1 MKIVSM
7 IILIIANVICF
18 DKYGGVN
25 AIEYD
30 TSYIDKHK
38 EDAMSFLK
46 DAEVGKLEKTMNEN
60 YFDCKE
66 IKEEERDK
74 YEKCREEANKMKESA
89 INAKEQEYKSYNL
102 KRKGEEWAEQGGSTG
117 EGMSKAEKDASE
129 AFLNVHNNKGAEL
142 AVNSYREINK
152 DMALGNEITK
162 NPMVRVNSKQ
172 ETTDGDMLEGGE
184 CAVSDRED
192 GADEVKLEEYEEIIE
207 DTEIEEE
214 VHVCEKDVRGPFYCE
229 ERLEDLECE
238 SKGDCGRNVGGVL
251 LDSVQ
256 SGIVYRYDYPKMTF
270 GNVYGIGSGYMSDS
284 EARRATEFRCGTNC
298 CAVGTIRANFQI
310 KDKEKVGV
318 FKLDRVTS
326 AHPAMIKLN
335 GEVIYHSFGGYKLE
349 KTGRYASNDQFRSF
363 YAKNGHWDAPRE
375 WRSLISTGNGEYSCY
390 PNNIGF
396 LTFRAG
402 DSGRTTAGGEYFR
415 PIDNRDLR
423 QKLREGSNQLE
434 ITLAHDDMGFI
445 ETEFYLQQYCCQ
457 KWKDKWQGDCP
468 K

>member
-1 MKIVSM
+1 MVRIVSM
-7 IILIIANVICF
+7 IILIIVNVICF

-46 DAEVGKLEKTMNEN
+46 DAEVGKLETTMNEN

-66 IKEEERDK
+66 IKEGERDK
-74 YEKCREEANKMKESA
+74 YEKCREEASKMKESA

-162 NPMVRVNSKQ
+162 NPMARVNSKQ

-214 VHVCEKDVRGPFYCE
+214 GHVCEKDVRGPFYCE

-238 SKGDCGRNVGGVL
+238 SKVPCAFDKAEGEGGL
-251 LDSVQ
+251 YTSSSNREFASS
-256 SGIVYRYDYPKMTF
+256 SGGKFKWNYNEGTGELMF
-270 GNVYGIGSGYMSDS
+270 GNESSYSYDDADESCLTKQFT
-284 EARRATEFRCGTNC
+284 AKF
-298 CAVGTIRANFQI
+298 FI
-310 KDKEKVGV
+310 KDKVNVSEFAMSEVFENNVMDIWVNGSLIYEGERYGV
-318 FKLDRVTS
+318 RTS
-326 AHPAMIKLN
+326 RPECRATRGGGGLLMGLN
-335 GEVIYHSFGGYKLE
+335 IFGG
-349 KTGRYASNDQFRSF
+349 NDE
-363 YAKNGHWDAPRE
+363 ACWLNACHE
-375 WRSLISTGNGEYSCY
+375 HWRSHYKDLKYYIRDGWNEVKVRLRYTRSGH
-390 PNNIGF
+390 
-396 LTFRAG
+396 AG
-402 DSGRTTAGGEYFR
+402 LKIKA
-415 PIDNRDLR
+415 
-423 QKLREGSNQLE
+423 K
-434 ITLAHDDMGFI
+434 
-445 ETEFYLQQYCCQ
+445 QYCCQ

>member
-7 IILIIANVICF
+7 IILIIANMICF
-18 DKYGGVN
+18 DKYGEVN

-74 YEKCREEANKMKESA
+74 YEKCREEASKMKESA

-102 KRKGEEWAEQGGSTG
+102 KRKGEEWAEQDGSTG

-162 NPMVRVNSKQ
+162 NPMARVNSKQ

-238 SKGDCGRNVGGVL
+238 SKGDCGYNAGGIEEGSVDTGIDWGYSYPYLRLGSKTPTDSNSDSWHFKCGSRTCCDKRSRSARLRIKDLNNVKKFILYKISYDDYALVKINGVTVHNTLGGNY
-251 LDSVQ
+251 LDITRRYWGSDRDGDNDRIIS
-256 SGIVYRYDYPKMTF
+256 SGVGSGPCWRLYPKNGFDHYDY
-270 GNVYGIGSGYMSDS
+270 
-284 EARRATEFRCGTNC
+284 
-298 CAVGTIRANFQI
+298 VG
-310 KDKEKVGV
+310 KDVK
-318 FKLDRVTS
+318 
-326 AHPAMIKLN
+326 H
-335 GEVIYHSFGGYKLE
+335 Y
-349 KTGRYASNDQFRSF
+349 
-363 YAKNGHWDAPRE
+363 
-375 WRSLISTGNGEYSCY
+375 
-390 PNNIGF
+390 
-396 LTFRAG
+396 
-402 DSGRTTAGGEYFR
+402 
-415 PIDNRDLR
+415 
-423 QKLREGSNQLE
+423 LREGVNEIEIELVFAQLGQVNVVFE
-434 ITLAHDDMGFI
+434 A
-445 ETEFYLQQYCCQ
+445 EQYCCQ